1 MSSPN
6 HSLGGGGAD
15 AGPPTDFRA
24 GSHLSGTRLPRGRAE
39 PPTPTPV
46 GLLQRLLGSSAAER
60 RSAEATLGAGI
71 AVLQLRVVSAVGAV
85 TEREALMS
93 PAIAPH
99 FVVEASVSARAGSG
113 SEQRGGS
120 PCP

>member
-1 MSSPN
+1 M
-6 HSLGGGGAD
+6 
-15 AGPPTDFRA
+15 
-24 GSHLSGTRLPRGRAE
+24 
-39 PPTPTPV
+39 
-46 GLLQRLLGSSAAER
+46 LLQRLLGSSAAER

-93 PAIAPH
+93 PAIAPQ